1 MIKQIKKA
9 LNAITHLSDDTA
21 IIAKGVQGC
30 LKHLQQPSAL
40 EPMQIK
46 LDAMDA
52 QLAAIVGQAEEILHQ
67 AIRERKDA
75 RNAEERTRNAEKRLN
90 EATEDF
96 RGATESPIGEPEYFD
111 DLPQIDGE
119 ASEGNGL
126 HHVRDR
132 LEARSDAKK
141 RAREH
146 KYR

>member
-1 MIKQIKKA
+1 MFKSIRQA
-9 LNAITHLSDDTA
+9 LRAVTQLSNDTA
-21 IIAKGVQGC
+21 LIAKGVQGC

-40 EPMQIK
+40 EPMQVK

-75 RNAEERTRNAEKRLN
+75 RNAEERTRNAEKRAN
-90 EATEDF
+90 EAAEGPPGYTE
-96 RGATESPIGEPEYFD
+96 RPIGEPEYED
-111 DLPQIDGE
+111 QLPSLDGE
-119 ASEGNGL
+119 ASETNGL

-132 LEARSDAKK
+132 LEARADAKK